1 MKNYDSNKILVRLF
15 DVIKWASLL
24 LTLVVDIPTSAQI
37 IPKSHLKLR
46 QEKGFQKVIN
56 YY

>member
-15 DVIKWASLL
+15 HVIKWVGLL
-24 LTLVVDIPTSAQI
+24 LTLVADIPTCAQI

-56 YY
+56 

>member
-15 DVIKWASLL
+15 HVTKWVGLL
-24 LTLVVDIPTSAQI
+24 LTLVADIPTSAQI